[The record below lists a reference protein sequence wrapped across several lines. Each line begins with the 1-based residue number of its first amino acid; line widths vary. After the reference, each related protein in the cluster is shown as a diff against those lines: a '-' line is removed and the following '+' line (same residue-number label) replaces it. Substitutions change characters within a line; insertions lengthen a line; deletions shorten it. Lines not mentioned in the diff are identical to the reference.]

1 MSALLSALAL
11 LYRKEPLRHPTLR
24 AVTFAQWML
33 ESGRGSSALAQQHY
47 NFGGLKWRPEMAGLA
62 KPVAYAAHDGAD
74 KYCKFATLS
83 NFINGY
89 WRFLQRAPY
98 SGWEEHADDPEDF
111 IRFIGKRYS
120 TAAGYANKVL
130 ALVPEAEQ
138 RLASAGADLTGPGDT
153 NAGSS
158 LGTVVIDPGHGG
170 TTKVGGSSPNNAIS
184 HSQVPEKK
192 LTLDVA
198 LMIAAHLKAQAA
210 ALGKR
215 IDVRLTRE
223 GDVNLGLAERA
234 ALAKQVGAS
243 HFLSLHFNGFNGVA
257 RGSET
262 FYAAASNGNVNEA
275 ADKAFAQLIQT
286 ALLESLQRTGL
297 AVKNRGV
304 KADADTP
311 HRRLGLLADAHL
323 GNTPGHAPC
332 VACLTELEFIDVP
345 EVDRHLIS
353 GPQALR
359 NRGAVAEGLAKA
371 LLKALQQG

>member
-1 MSALLSALAL
+1 MLKLGPQMCLPIDV
-11 LYRKEPLRHPTLR
+11 RRHL
-24 AVTFAQWML
+24 VLIHCF
-33 ESGRGSSALAQQHY
+33 
-47 NFGGLKWRPEMAGLA
+47 
-62 KPVAYAAHDGAD
+62 
-74 KYCKFATLS
+74 
-83 NFINGY
+83 
-89 WRFLQRAPY
+89 
-98 SGWEEHADDPEDF
+98 
-111 IRFIGKRYS
+111 RFILVGGKG
-120 TAAGYANKVL
+120 AAE
-130 ALVPEAEQ
+130 ALVAV
-138 RLASAGADLTGPGDT
+138 AA
-153 NAGSS
+153 
-158 LGTVVIDPGHGG
+158 IGG
-170 TTKVGGSSPNNAIS
+170 EGG
-184 HSQVPEKK
+184 
-192 LTLDVA
+192 
-198 LMIAAHLKAQAA
+198 A

-223 GDVNLGLAERA
+223 GDVNVGLAERA
-234 ALAKQVGAS
+234 ALARQVGAS

-359 NRGAVAEGLAKA
+359 NRGAVAEGLANA